1 MKNDPLVEELQEM
14 GLVSLIGLG
23 LLAFLALLAYLALF
37 ILFPID
43 AHAYDRRSL
52 RAHCAFD
59 FENLWTC
66 RRKYRPRYHN
76 HHHPRRVTIYDERR
90 DYRHQEYDSSP
101 RCHPRLSREG
111 VEKYDTKEAKE
122 SAQSMA
128 MEAIRNH
135 HGVKY
140 MDPANWEHV
149 EYACGVSSTGNR
161 GSERAADAAGRVL
174 KQCTVYLKP
183 CRARLERED
192 R

>member
-1 MKNDPLVEELQEM
+1 MKEDPLLEELQEM
-14 GLVSLIGLG
+14 VLVSSIGLG
-23 LLAFLALLAYLALF
+23 LLAFLAALAYIALF

-59 FENLWTC
+59 FENLSTC
-66 RRKYRPRYHN
+66 RRRYRPRRYTA
-76 HHHPRRVTIYDERR
+76 PYYGRQPIYDERR
-90 DYRHQEYDSSP
+90 HYRDQEYDPSP
-101 RCHPRLSREG
+101 RCKPRLSREG
-111 VEKYDTKEAKE
+111 VEKYDVKEAQE

-149 EYACGVSSTGNR
+149 EFACGVSSTGNR

-183 CRARLERED
+183 CRAELRREN